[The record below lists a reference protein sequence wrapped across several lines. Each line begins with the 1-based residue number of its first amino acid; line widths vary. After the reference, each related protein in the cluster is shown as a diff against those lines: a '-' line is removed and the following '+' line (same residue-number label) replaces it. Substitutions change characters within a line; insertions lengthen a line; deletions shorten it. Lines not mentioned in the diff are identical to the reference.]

1 MGNYVATKNVSVYA
15 MAFHTGQDGICVEM
29 MSETAVMHVYFVIQ
43 QNIQHTCTHKSVTPH

>member
-43 QNIQHTCTHKSVTPH
+43 